1 MKKSKAGKVDRE
13 WHLGVGAGRSLRR
26 RYLHLN
32 AVSEVLGITRVF
44 HTEAG
49 ASAVTLRAC
58 LHSQETVA
66 RVERL
71 VGHSAPMMSW
81 EALRGSQQVVAELD
95 LHFKSL
101 SL

>member
-1 MKKSKAGKVDRE
+1 M
-13 WHLGVGAGRSLRR
+13 
-26 RYLHLN
+26 HLN

-44 HTEAG
+44 RIEAA
-49 ASAVTLRAC
+49 ASVMTLRRC

-66 RVERL
+66 GVERL
-71 VGHSAPMMSW
+71 VGHSAPMTSW

-95 LHFKSL
+95 LHFKSV